1 VSDLDPGAIW
11 RRATLLARQRRDD
24 LARQELL
31 ALLAIDPGC
40 APAHALL
47 SELSVR
53 AGERERAREEAEA
66 AIAADPG
73 AGIGHYALAR
83 VLAELGR
90 LEAAEAAIGRAI
102 ELEPEDPDHHGLRAG
117 IRIDRKRF
125 DDALADAD
133 AGLALDPQHA
143 ICLNFRSHALVRLGR
158 QREATDTLDAA
169 LAHDPENPFTHQS
182 RGFALLQ
189 RGDAAGAL
197 HHFREALRLD
207 PTLDG
212 ARAGLVEA
220 LKARNPVYRM
230 VLRFFLWMER
240 FSSARQRQILL
251 GAWVVMYFGRKALER
266 VDGMGGVAAAL
277 GYGWFGVVMLT
288 ICAVPFFNLLLLL
301 HPLGRHALP
310 PRQRLDALLLGGAA
324 LVAIVVVALDVA
336 EIGPWTE
343 LGSLVA
349 VCWLLPVAGIGA
361 VGDGWPRR
369 VMQGFSAAVP
379 IAYGWYSWRLEAL
392 LARADALIAAG
403 RDSLADAD
411 AIALK
416 AALDQHAS
424 LYGTL
429 VLAIMLSTWFVAMV
443 PKRWSHR

>member
-1 VSDLDPGAIW
+1 MSDPDPGAIW
-11 RRATLLARQRRDD
+11 RRAALLAQQRRDD

-31 ALLAIDPGC
+31 RLLTIDPGF

-53 AGERERAREEAEA
+53 AGEKARAREEAEA

-83 VLAELGR
+83 ALVELER
-90 LEAAEAAIGRAI
+90 LDQAEAAIGRAI

-125 DDALADAD
+125 VAALADAD

-143 ICLNFRSHALVRLGR
+143 ICLNLRSQALVRLGR

-169 LAHDPENPFTHQS
+169 LAHDPANPFTHQS

-207 PTLDG
+207 PTMDG

-220 LKARNPVYRM
+220 LKSRNPIYRT

-240 FSSARQRQILL
+240 FSAARQRQVLL
-251 GAWVVMYFGRKALER
+251 GAWAAMYFGRKALQR
-266 VDGMGGVAAAL
+266 VDGMEGVAEGL
-277 GYGWFGVVMLT
+277 GFAWFGVVMLT
-288 ICAVPFFNLLLLL
+288 TCAVPFFNLLLLV

-310 PRQRLDALLLGGAA
+310 SRQRLDALLLGGAA

-336 EIGPWTE
+336 DVGRWTE
-343 LGSLVA
+343 LGSLA
-349 VCWLLPVAGIGA
+349 TVCWLLPVAGIGA

-369 VMQGFSAAVP
+369 VMQGFAATMAVVF
-379 IAYGWYSWRLEAL
+379 AWYAWRLETL
-392 LARADALIAAG
+392 LARADELIAAG
-403 RDSLADAD
+403 RDSRADAETV
-411 AIALK
+411 ALR

-443 PKRWSHR
+443 PKRWSHH